1 MEHYDVI
8 VVGSGSAGCAVAGRL
23 SENPSLR
30 VLLLEA
36 GGPDSSPKIHVP
48 AGYYWTMYDPRFSW
62 CYETEAVPG
71 SAGRKM
77 VWPRGKVLGGSSSI
91 NGLIYIR
98 GQKEDYDHWRQLGNA
113 GWSWD
118 DVLPLFRKAE
128 DNERGADAFHGE
140 GGPLKVSDIRGG
152 RAISDA
158 LLQAAV
164 DAGFPA
170 NPDFNDGE
178 QEGAGYYQT
187 TSRNGRRCSAAVGY
201 LLAARGRAN
210 LRIVTDAL
218 ASRIL
223 IEDGRAVGVTWLQG
237 EREVSARADAE
248 VVVCGGAINSP
259 QLLQIS
265 GIGPAAVLCE
275 IGVTPVL
282 DLPGVGENL
291 QDHYQS
297 RLVHECR
304 TRMSMNDDVRSWWRK
319 GRVGLEF
326 LLRRTGPLSVSAGE
340 VGVFA
345 RTRPELASPDVQFH
359 FIAFSADK
367 PLEGLLHDYSGVT
380 FSVCQLRP
388 ESRGYVRAR
397 SGEARTRPA
406 IQPNFLDAETDR
418 RTMVEGLK
426 IGRRITA
433 QDAFARH
440 VKREA
445 LPGPGVQ
452 SDDEMLAYIRET
464 GATIYHP
471 SGTCRMGQDAMA
483 VVDERLRVRGIA
495 GLRVAD
501 CSIMP
506 TVVSGNTNA
515 AAIMIGE
522 KCAAM
527 MQEDLRG

>member
-23 SENPSLR
+23 SENPRLR

-36 GGPDSSPKIHVP
+36 GGRDSSPKIHVP

-91 NGLIYIR
+91 NGLLYVR
-98 GQKEDYDHWRQLGNA
+98 GQKEDYDHWRQLGNT

-118 DVLPLFRKAE
+118 DVLPYFRKAE
-128 DNERGADAFHGE
+128 DNERGGNEAHGA
-140 GGPLKVSDIRGG
+140 GGPLKVSDIHG
-152 RAISDA
+152 RRPISEA
-158 LLQAAV
+158 LHQAAV

-170 NPDFNDGE
+170 NPDFNDGD
-178 QEGAGYYQT
+178 QDGVGFFQT

-201 LLAARGRAN
+201 LKAARGRTN

-223 IEDGRAVGVTWLQG
+223 IEEGRAVGVTWHEG

-259 QLLQIS
+259 QLLQVS
-265 GIGPAAVLCE
+265 GIGPGALLRD
-275 IGVTPVL
+275 IGVTPLV

-297 RLVHECR
+297 RLVHECKA
-304 TRMSMNDDVRSWWRK
+304 RMSMNDDVSSWWRK
-319 GRVGLEF
+319 ARVGLQF
-326 LLRRTGPLSVSAGE
+326 LTSRSGPLSVSAGE

-345 RTRPELASPDVQFH
+345 RTRPELATPDVQFH
-359 FIAFSADK
+359 FIAFSADR
-367 PLEGLLHDYSGVT
+367 PMEGLLHDYSGVT

-397 SGEARTRPA
+397 AADGRTRPA
-406 IQPNFLDAETDR
+406 IQPNFLDAEVDR

-445 LPGPGVQ
+445 LPGPDVQ
-452 SDDEMLAYIRET
+452 SDDELLAYIRET

-471 SGTCRMGQDAMA
+471 SGTCKMGQDPMA

-506 TVVSGNTNA
+506 TVISGNTNA
-515 AAIMIGE
+515 PAIMIGE

-527 MQEDLRG
+527 MQEDLAG